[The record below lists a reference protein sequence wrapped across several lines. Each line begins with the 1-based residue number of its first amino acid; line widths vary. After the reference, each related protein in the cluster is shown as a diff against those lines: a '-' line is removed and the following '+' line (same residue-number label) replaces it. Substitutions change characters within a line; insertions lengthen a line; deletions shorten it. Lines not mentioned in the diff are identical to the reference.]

1 LEKVVREM
9 NMGQH
14 EGVNLQGHTIG
25 LLAYADDLVLVTE
38 SQEKLFRRLEKSSAK
53 IGLCANDKKTK

>member
-1 LEKVVREM
+1 M

-25 LLAYADDLVLVTE
+25 LLAYAGDLVLVTE
-38 SQEKLFRRLEKSSAK
+38 SQ
-53 IGLCANDKKTK
+53 N